1 MLHTLF
7 PQSNG
12 CRQDPHY
19 HGRQASCW
27 HAPTVRGCFLLWLRA
42 ATHAQQAPGSREGT
56 RPRRLL
62 HTVFKRAAAK
72 SDTVFTIMLTYV
84 ELYNNKVRD
93 LLAPV
98 SKPKHGQSRVEL
110 PRVTMHE
117 VRGRVRLSGTET
129 LRVPI
134 SNLDEALNLLRQY
147 VGSVCCHIL
156 PGVEASPVQLCPIAA
171 ATRTAPW
178 GAQT

>member
-1 MLHTLF
+1 MGDKHHAGMLQRYVGVFCCGFVLPPMHSRRLAHV
-7 PQSNG
+7 
-12 CRQDPHY
+12 RA
-19 HGRQASCW
+19 HGRAFC
-27 HAPTVRGCFLLWLRA
+27 T
-42 ATHAQQAPGSREGT
+42 
-56 RPRRLL
+56 RLL

-178 GAQT
+178 GAQTSIPIALAPMPF